1 MTENRLRTLLQLYYD
16 GETTPEQE
24 RELAAF
30 MTSDAPVAPEFVA
43 DREMFRALASARIP
57 DGFDRRLE
65 ESVDDMLAKT
75 PRRRLTAWIA
85 GAAACTLLVGTAF
98 EAYKAYD
105 GIGDPVGLPQEMTAR
120 EIAENTE
127 MALRKFNNAFGKG
140 MAAIDRSAE
149 TTAAAT
155 ETAFNKLNNI

>member
-24 RELAAF
+24 RELTDF
-30 MTSDAPVAPEFVA
+30 MTSDAPVGPEFA
-43 DREMFRALASARIP
+43 PDRKMFRALASARIP

-65 ESVDDMLAKT
+65 ESVDALTSRK
-75 PRRRLTAWIA
+75 PRRRLLAWIA

-105 GIGDPVGLPQEMTAR
+105 GIGDPIGQPQEMTAR
-120 EIAENTE
+120 QVAENTE
-127 MALRKFNNAFGKG
+127 MALRKFNDAFGKG

-149 TTAAAT
+149 TTADAT
-155 ETAFNKLNNI
+155 EIAFNKLKNI